1 MGKLTFQFQMNCES
15 SVMRSAD
22 SDDWESADSDDWESA
37 DSDNWESTDSDNC
50 DDCEII
56 VGGLC
61 ADCHDWE
68 LIATIVS

>member
-37 DSDNWESTDSDNC
+37 DSDNC

-61 ADCHDWE
+61 ADCHDCE